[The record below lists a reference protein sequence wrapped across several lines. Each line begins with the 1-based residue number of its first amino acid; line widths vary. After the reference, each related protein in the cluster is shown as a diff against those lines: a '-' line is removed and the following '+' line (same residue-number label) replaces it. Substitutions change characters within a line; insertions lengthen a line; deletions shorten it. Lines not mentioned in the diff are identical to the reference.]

1 MSTVNTQPF
10 GLLAE
15 GTLSESTLMSVI
27 GHFVLFV
34 LYGAW
39 NLLVMAADSF
49 RPSRIRL
56 EEEEE
61 EPLYGQGEVQSCWL
75 GTDALPVAYVERV
88 VTVVE
93 EKSQY

>member
-1 MSTVNTQPF
+1 
-10 GLLAE
+10 
-15 GTLSESTLMSVI
+15 MSVI

-56 EEEEE
+56 EEEE
-61 EPLYGQGEVQSCWL
+61 PLYDEGEVQSCWL